1 MKWFGITGNLFKIK
15 KWVGSEQGIWAMRR
29 SGEGSWKGSCVG
41 LKLPSS
47 TGFAESWIGFF
58 ERAGQYL
65 SWNWCHIGIRIK
77 KPPRAITDRKSNKRK
92 GIFTGIP
99 DVEIVV
105 TSVVEKTRAPDSL
118 AALNRLAT
126 SKARLS
132 ERPKNTLVNSFG
144 RLEYIGI
151 LL

>member
-1 MKWFGITGNLFKIK
+1 M
-15 KWVGSEQGIWAMRR
+15 
-29 SGEGSWKGSCVG
+29 

-47 TGFAESWIGFF
+47 TGLDGSWIGFF

-65 SWNWCHIGIRIK
+65 SWNWYHTGIRMQK
-77 KPPRAITDRKSNKRK
+77 LLRAIADRKSNKRK

-99 DVEIVV
+99 DVDIVV
-105 TSVVEKTRAPDSL
+105 TSVMEKTRAPDSL
-118 AALNRLAT
+118 AALKRLAT

-132 ERPKNTLVNSFG
+132 ERPKNTSLNSFG
-144 RLEYIGI
+144 RLEYIAI